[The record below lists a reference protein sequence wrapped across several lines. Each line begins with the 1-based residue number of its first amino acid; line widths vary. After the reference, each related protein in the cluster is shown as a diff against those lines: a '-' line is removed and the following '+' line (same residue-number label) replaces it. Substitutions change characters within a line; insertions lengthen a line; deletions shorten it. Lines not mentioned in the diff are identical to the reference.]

1 MSRRE
6 AVLRAVGV
14 AKSLGG
20 SPVLRGASLEVAEGE
35 VLGLIGPNGSGKT
48 TLVNVITGLWRPDS
62 GRVTVDGLDVTH
74 MPPEGIARLGV
85 RRTFQVPRLFGRLTA
100 LQNAALPL
108 IAEGAPDAY
117 ERAKEVLEALG
128 FRDFDARPEEL
139 DLPRRRLV
147 EVARAVAARPR
158 LLVIDELLA
167 GLSDDECEAYVSS
180 LMELRR
186 ELGFSVLWVE
196 HVVRWLFR
204 AADRVAVMNEGSVV
218 AEGSPEEVMASP
230 EVSRIYFGA

>member
-6 AVLRAVGV
+6 PLMRAVNV
-14 AKSLGG
+14 TKSLGG
-20 SPVLRGASLEVAEGE
+20 NQVLRGASLEVAEGE
-35 VLGLIGPNGSGKT
+35 VVGLIGPNGSGKT

-62 GRVTVDGLDVTH
+62 GRVTVDGVEVTW
-74 MPPEGIARLGV
+74 MQPEGIARLGI

-128 FRDFDARPEEL
+128 FREL
-139 DLPRRRLV
+139 DAKPDEMDLPKRRLV
-147 EVARAVAARPR
+147 EIARAVAARPR

-167 GLSDDECEAYVSS
+167 GLTDEECEAYVSS
-180 LMELRR
+180 LMGLRR
-186 ELGFSVLWVE
+186 DLGFSVLWVE

-218 AEGSPEEVMASP
+218 AEGVPEDVRASP
-230 EVSRIYFGA
+230 VVSRIYFGA

>member
-100 LQNAALPL
+100 LQNAELPL